1 MKAKF
6 DLNKVIPAKTAVFF
20 RIKLKDHPN
29 VTKIVF
35 HKYGEVDFKNL
46 SIEHAERLV
55 NLGAEFI
62 SRRVVKPEN

>member
-1 MKAKF
+1 MKPKF
-6 DLNKVIPAKTAVFF
+6 DLNKVIPAKTSALF
-20 RIKLKDHPN
+20 RIKLKDYPR

-62 SRRVVKPEN
+62 SRRVVKPKK